1 MIESVDPA
9 DARDKQTQVSK
20 ADAAAYIYE
29 LSKEMAGLAE
39 RQGLNRLA
47 AALEL
52 ARGLAAKAL
61 AEAAIQSRSGK
72 AAPADAA

>member
-1 MIESVDPA
+1 MIEDVDPA
-9 DARDKQTQVSK
+9 AAGDQQTQVTK

-52 ARGLAAKAL
+52 ARGLAAEAL

>member
-52 ARGLAAKAL
+52 ARGLAAEAL